1 MWDKTVLKFQSFAA
15 AFWRLCKCLMT
26 NLLCTCFPP
35 SATAALTPWDYQSHV
50 KVHAI
55 YYEALPDLKCTLNV
69 MSQTCSDEPQQFS
82 ASCCL
87 QFSIFSDCLPLF
99 FFNPLHCFPPFFKSH
114 LSFFSRLCLSGA
126 TGNLL
131 VNPLEPANADKLLV
145 KIADLGNACW
155 VVSANIHSDFIQ
167 AVL

>member
-1 MWDKTVLKFQSFAA
+1 
-15 AFWRLCKCLMT
+15 
-26 NLLCTCFPP
+26 
-35 SATAALTPWDYQSHV
+35 
-50 KVHAI
+50 
-55 YYEALPDLKCTLNV
+55 

-87 QFSIFSDCLPLF
+87 QFSIFSDCLPF
-99 FFNPLHCFPPFFKSH
+99 FFNPFHCFPPFIKSH
-114 LSFFSRLCLSGA
+114 FSVFSPLCLSGA

-155 VVSANIHSDFIQ
+155 VVSANIHGDFIQ